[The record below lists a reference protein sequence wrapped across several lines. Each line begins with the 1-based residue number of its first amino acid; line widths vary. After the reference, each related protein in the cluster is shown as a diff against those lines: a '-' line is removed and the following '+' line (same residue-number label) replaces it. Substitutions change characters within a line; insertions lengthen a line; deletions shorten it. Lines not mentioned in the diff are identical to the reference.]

1 MKAPS
6 CPLLLTRLPTYVPFA
21 RHALEPSGRRRAAM
35 TVFAGVGAAVSVL
48 LVAMLRGPVTAC
60 LGDYHVSYGIHLHAG
75 LVIVSAYVAATCGA
89 AIFSG
94 YRHIAIFG
102 AVDLDRRGCRGT
114 ARDRRVHLVVVRM
127 GRSHQRGY
135 RAAPAFRYGAPY
147 RRASAL
153 LDARRPRGC
162 DDGPRCRADDVGTSD
177 ERVRSGWR

>member
-1 MKAPS
+1 MTAPS

-102 AVDLDRRGCRGT
+102 AVNLIAVAAVARLGIDGLASLWCAWAALTSMAIALRLRFGT
-114 ARDRRVHLVVVRM
+114 
-127 GRSHQRGY
+127 G
-135 RAAPAFRYGAPY
+135 AAPSRK
-147 RRASAL
+147 
-153 LDARRPRGC
+153 C
-162 DDGPRCRADDVGTSD
+162 CPRCPAAP
-177 ERVRSGWR
+177 RVR